1 MLWSKF
7 KYRLEKTNMK
17 KKFKW
22 YDLFFQ
28 VFYAINNL
36 KLKTKQKITK
46 FDTKKCGIVDI
57 IIRII
62 IYIVSDQ
69 YEILTK
75 KS

>member
-1 MLWSKF
+1 M
-7 KYRLEKTNMK
+7 
-17 KKFKW
+17 
-22 YDLFFQ
+22 
-28 VFYAINNL
+28 FYAINNL

-75 KS
+75 KVLIAFNKQCESNTACLLFPSYRVVVRDV